1 MQKIASYT
9 CHGLEVTR
17 SFYFLRCYCHAVFL
31 LDSVITQRYFPVQF
45 HCNSIVLFTNKFSY
59 LHYNTI
65 ERGLEAFSGNSAVS
79 ARYYLASTFKYI
91 VMKMQKGYL
100 RNRLCALV
108 RFHYNTIV
116 LYNASVVHLSYT
128 APL

>member
-17 SFYFLRCYCHAVFL
+17 SFYFLRCHCNADFL
-31 LDSVITQRYFPVQF
+31 LDFIITQRYFPVQF
-45 HCNSIVLFTNKFSY
+45 HCNSIVLFTDNFSS
-59 LHYNTI
+59 LHHNTI

-79 ARYYLASTFKYI
+79 ARYFLASTFKYI
-91 VMKMQKGYL
+91 VLKMQKGYL
-100 RNRLCALV
+100 RNRLCALA

-116 LYNASVVHLSYT
+116 LYYAIVAHLSYT